1 MTWRRASTTVWR
13 SQGDIQSLVMWPQ
26 NLGSELTKFLNCAVN
41 MLMGGALALYIGELY
56 KRLGTSISNRDNFS
70 GVFPMLTMVTVV
82 IIFVVKSSLALSLG
96 LVGAL
101 SIVRFRAAIKT
112 SEELVY
118 LFLCIGVGLAL
129 GAEHR
134 LLAAVA
140 VVIVTI
146 FVVGRRFLGRSVSR
160 QNLLLTVIGD
170 AERFVDTVDTADE
183 ANVVEAL
190 ERLTGGLSIQR
201 FDLEDG
207 QVQIRAKVSPGGPKE
222 TTQLITEI
230 KKAFP
235 HLQVSYVN
243 LDSLV

>member
-1 MTWRRASTTVWR
+1 MTWPRASTTVWR

-26 NLGSELTKFLNCAVN
+26 NLGSELTMVLNCAVN

-170 AERFVDTVDTADE
+170 AERFVDTADE

>member
-1 MTWRRASTTVWR
+1 MTWPRASTTVWR
-13 SQGDIQSLVMWPQ
+13 SQGDIESLVMWPQ
-26 NLGSELTKFLNCAVN
+26 NLGSELTMVLNCAVN

-170 AERFVDTVDTADE
+170 AERFVDTADE

-207 QVQIRAKVSPGGPKE
+207 QVQIRAKVSPGGPEE

>member
-1 MTWRRASTTVWR
+1 MV
-13 SQGDIQSLVMWPQ
+13 
-26 NLGSELTKFLNCAVN
+26 LNCAVN

-170 AERFVDTVDTADE
+170 AERFVDTADE

-222 TTQLITEI
+222 TMQLITEI

>member
-1 MTWRRASTTVWR
+1 
-13 SQGDIQSLVMWPQ
+13 MWPQ
-26 NLGSELTKFLNCAVN
+26 NLGSELTMVLNCAVN

>member
-1 MTWRRASTTVWR
+1 
-13 SQGDIQSLVMWPQ
+13 MWPQ
-26 NLGSELTKFLNCAVN
+26 NLGSELTMVLNCAVN

-170 AERFVDTVDTADE
+170 AERFVDTADE

>member
-1 MTWRRASTTVWR
+1 
-13 SQGDIQSLVMWPQ
+13 MWPQ
-26 NLGSELTKFLNCAVN
+26 NLGSELTMVLNCAVN

-235 HLQVSYVN
+235 HLQVS
-243 LDSLV
+243 

>member
-1 MTWRRASTTVWR
+1 MV
-13 SQGDIQSLVMWPQ
+13 
-26 NLGSELTKFLNCAVN
+26 LNCAVN

-56 KRLGTSISNRDNFS
+56 KRLGTSVSNRDHFS

-134 LLAAVA
+134 VLAAVA
-140 VVIVTI
+140 VLIVTI
-146 FVVGRRFLGRSVSR
+146 FVVGRSVLGRSVSR
-160 QNLLLTVIGD
+160 QSLLLTVIGN
-170 AERFVDTVDTADE
+170 AEHFVETADE
-183 ANVVEAL
+183 ASVVEAL

-207 QVQIRAKVSPGGPKE
+207 QVQIRARVHPGGPQE
-222 TTQLITEI
+222 TTRLITEI

-235 HLQVSYVN
+235 QLQVSYVN

>member
-1 MTWRRASTTVWR
+1 MTWPRASTTVWR
-13 SQGDIQSLVMWPQ
+13 SQGDIESLVMWPQ
-26 NLGSELTKFLNCAVN
+26 NLGSELTMVLNCAVN

-170 AERFVDTVDTADE
+170 AERFVDTADE

>member
-1 MTWRRASTTVWR
+1 
-13 SQGDIQSLVMWPQ
+13 MWPQ
-26 NLGSELTKFLNCAVN
+26 NLGPESTLVLNCAAN
-41 MLMGGALALYIGELY
+41 MLIGGVLALYIRELY
-56 KRLGTSISNRDNFS
+56 KRFGTSISNRDNFS

-82 IIFVVKSSLALSLG
+82 IIFVVKASLALSLG

-134 LLAAVA
+134 LLAVVA

-146 FVVGRRFLGRSVSR
+146 FIVGRSVLGWGASR

-170 AERFVDTVDTADE
+170 AQRFLETADE
-183 ANVVEAL
+183 ASVIEAL
-190 ERLTGGLSIQR
+190 ERLTGGMTIQR
-201 FDLEDG
+201 FDIEDD
-207 QVQIRAKVSPGGPKE
+207 QVQIRARIVPGSSKE
-222 TTQLITEI
+222 TIQLITEI
-230 KKAFP
+230 KKEFP

>member
-1 MTWRRASTTVWR
+1 
-13 SQGDIQSLVMWPQ
+13 MWPQ
-26 NLGSELTKFLNCAVN
+26 NLGPELTMVLNCAAN
-41 MLMGGALALYIGELY
+41 MLIGGSLALYIRELY
-56 KRLGTSISNRDNFS
+56 KRFGTSISNRDNFS

-82 IIFVVKSSLALSLG
+82 IIFVVKASLALSLG

-140 VVIVTI
+140 VVIVTV
-146 FVVGRRFLGRSVSR
+146 FVIGRRVLGWSASR

-170 AERFVDTVDTADE
+170 AERFLEAADE
-183 ANVVEAL
+183 ASVVEAL
-190 ERLTGGLSIQR
+190 ERLTGGLTIQR
-201 FDLEDG
+201 FDLEGG
-207 QVQIRAKVSPGGPKE
+207 QVQIRARVTPKGPKE
-222 TTQLITEI
+222 TTQMITEI
-230 KKAFP
+230 KKKFP

>member
-1 MTWRRASTTVWR
+1 
-13 SQGDIQSLVMWPQ
+13 MWPQ
-26 NLGSELTKFLNCAVN
+26 NLGSELTMVLNCAVN

-170 AERFVDTVDTADE
+170 AERFVDTADE

-207 QVQIRAKVSPGGPKE
+207 QVQIRAKVSPGGPEE

>member
-1 MTWRRASTTVWR
+1 MV
-13 SQGDIQSLVMWPQ
+13 
-26 NLGSELTKFLNCAVN
+26 LNCAVN

>member
-1 MTWRRASTTVWR
+1 
-13 SQGDIQSLVMWPQ
+13 MWPQ
-26 NLGSELTKFLNCAVN
+26 NLGTELTMVLNCAVN

>member
-1 MTWRRASTTVWR
+1 MTWPRASTTVWR

-26 NLGSELTKFLNCAVN
+26 NLGFELTMVLNCAVN

>member
-1 MTWRRASTTVWR
+1 MA
-13 SQGDIQSLVMWPQ
+13 LMWFS
-26 NLGSELTKFLNCAVN
+26 NLDPELAMVLNCAVN
-41 MLMGGALALYIGELY
+41 MLLGGLLALYIGELY
-56 KRLGTSISNRDNFS
+56 KRFGTSISNRDTFS

-101 SIVRFRAAIKT
+101 SIVRFRAAIKS

-118 LFLCIGVGLAL
+118 LFLCISVGLSL

-134 LLAAVA
+134 LLAVVA
-140 VVIVTI
+140 VVIVTV
-146 FVVGRRFLGRSVSR
+146 FVVGRQFLTRAASK

-170 AERFVDTVDTADE
+170 AERFLEGTDKDG
-183 ANVVEAL
+183 VVEAL
-190 ERLTGGLSIQR
+190 ERLTGGLTIQR

-207 QVQIRAKVSPGGPKE
+207 QVQFRAAVSPANAEE
-222 TTQLITEI
+222 TTRLMSEL
-230 KKAFP
+230 KKEFP
-235 HLQVSYVN
+235 SFQVSYVN

>member
-1 MTWRRASTTVWR
+1 MV
-13 SQGDIQSLVMWPQ
+13 
-26 NLGSELTKFLNCAVN
+26 LNCAVN

-146 FVVGRRFLGRSVSR
+146 FVVGRRDLGWSASR

>member
-1 MTWRRASTTVWR
+1 MV
-13 SQGDIQSLVMWPQ
+13 
-26 NLGSELTKFLNCAVN
+26 LNCAVN
-41 MLMGGALALYIGELY
+41 MLIGGALALYIGELY

-134 LLAAVA
+134 LLAAVTVA
-140 VVIVTI
+140 IVTI
-146 FVVGRRFLGRSVSR
+146 FAVGRRVLGRSASR

-170 AERFVDTVDTADE
+170 GESFVDTADE
-183 ANVVEAL
+183 ASVVEAL
-190 ERLTGGLSIQR
+190 ERLTGGLTIQR

-207 QVQIRAKVSPGGPKE
+207 QVQIRARVNPGGPKE
-222 TTQLITEI
+222 TTQLMTEI
-230 KKAFP
+230 KKEFP

>member
-1 MTWRRASTTVWR
+1 
-13 SQGDIQSLVMWPQ
+13 
-26 NLGSELTKFLNCAVN
+26 

-82 IIFVVKSSLALSLG
+82 IIFVVKSSWHFPWDWSELCLSSDSAL
-96 LVGAL
+96 
-101 SIVRFRAAIKT
+101 AIKT

-160 QNLLLTVIGD
+160 QNLLD
-170 AERFVDTVDTADE
+170 RHRRCR
-183 ANVVEAL
+183 AL
-190 ERLTGGLSIQR
+190 CRHCRHCRRG
-201 FDLEDG
+201 
-207 QVQIRAKVSPGGPKE
+207 
-222 TTQLITEI
+222 
-230 KKAFP
+230 
-235 HLQVSYVN
+235 
-243 LDSLV
+243 

>member
-1 MTWRRASTTVWR
+1 MV
-13 SQGDIQSLVMWPQ
+13 
-26 NLGSELTKFLNCAVN
+26 LNCAVN

-170 AERFVDTVDTADE
+170 AERFVDTADE

>member
-1 MTWRRASTTVWR
+1 MV
-13 SQGDIQSLVMWPQ
+13 
-26 NLGSELTKFLNCAVN
+26 LNCAVN

-207 QVQIRAKVSPGGPKE
+207 QVQIRSKVSPGGPKE

>member
-1 MTWRRASTTVWR
+1 M
-13 SQGDIQSLVMWPQ
+13 
-26 NLGSELTKFLNCAVN
+26 
-41 MLMGGALALYIGELY
+41 
-56 KRLGTSISNRDNFS
+56 
-70 GVFPMLTMVTVV
+70 
-82 IIFVVKSSLALSLG
+82 G

-146 FVVGRRFLGRSVSR
+146 FVVGRRDLGWSASR

-170 AERFVDTVDTADE
+170 AERFVETADE
-183 ANVVEAL
+183 ASIVEAL
-190 ERLTGGLSIQR
+190 ERLTGGLTIQR

-207 QVQIRAKVSPGGPKE
+207 QVQIRARVTPGGPKE

-230 KKAFP
+230 KKEFP

>member
-1 MTWRRASTTVWR
+1 MV
-13 SQGDIQSLVMWPQ
+13 
-26 NLGSELTKFLNCAVN
+26 LNCAVN
-41 MLMGGALALYIGELY
+41 MLIGGALALYIGELY
-56 KRLGTSISNRDNFS
+56 KRLSTSISNRDSFS

-146 FVVGRRFLGRSVSR
+146 FVVGRRVLGRSASQ

-170 AERFVDTVDTADE
+170 AERFVDTADE
-183 ANVVEAL
+183 ASVVEAL
-190 ERLTGGLSIQR
+190 ERLTGGLTIQR

-207 QVQIRAKVSPGGPKE
+207 QVQIRARVHPGGPKE
-222 TTQLITEI
+222 TTELITEI
-230 KKAFP
+230 KKEFP

>member
-1 MTWRRASTTVWR
+1 MV
-13 SQGDIQSLVMWPQ
+13 
-26 NLGSELTKFLNCAVN
+26 LNCAVN

-70 GVFPMLTMVTVV
+70 GVFLMLTMVTVV

-207 QVQIRAKVSPGGPKE
+207 QVQIRSKVSPGGPKE